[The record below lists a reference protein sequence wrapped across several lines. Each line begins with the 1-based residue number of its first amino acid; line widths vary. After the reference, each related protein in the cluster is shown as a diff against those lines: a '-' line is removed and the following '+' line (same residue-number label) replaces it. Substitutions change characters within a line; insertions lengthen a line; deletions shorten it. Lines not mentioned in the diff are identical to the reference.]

1 VRPARKG
8 SLRRILTRSHALR
21 SLALR
26 LPVSPLQARLYH
38 RARHWCAI
46 NNPAQIRSAT
56 MKSNTHPVLKL
67 VLENLPAILSALA
80 ALLSATAAVIKAFG
94 HG

>member
-1 VRPARKG
+1 
-8 SLRRILTRSHALR
+8 
-21 SLALR
+21 
-26 LPVSPLQARLYH
+26 
-38 RARHWCAI
+38 
-46 NNPAQIRSAT
+46 

-67 VLENLPAILSALA
+67 VLENLPAILSGLA